1 MAPPV
6 KAAFERQIIVLPI
19 SSILPL
25 RTINFSLKQSVKYQ
39 RIAHSINEVG
49 IIEPLVVAPM
59 KRGQRQHL
67 LLDGHLRLAIL
78 VEQGAEDVRCLVA
91 DDDEGFTYNKRVN
104 RLATIQ
110 EHYMIVRAL
119 DRGVSEEKL
128 ARALNLDVK
137 AIKRRRN
144 LLDGVCPEVIELL
157 GDKTVSA
164 RAFEV
169 LRKMKPIRQIEVA
182 ELMIAVNNYSM
193 AYVQALLGA
202 TRQADLVN
210 PEKPKKVGALTPEQM
225 ARLERE
231 TALVNQDFK
240 ALEESYGD
248 DVLNLVVASGYVAK
262 LVSNAEIVRYLTTRH
277 PELLSELRVIVGA
290 VSLDQGG
297 TLAA

>member
-6 KAAFERQIIVLPI
+6 KAAFEPQIIVLPI

-25 RTINFSLKQSVKYQ
+25 RTIGFSLKQSVKYQ

-119 DRGVSEEKL
+119 DRGV
-128 ARALNLDVK
+128 
-137 AIKRRRN
+137 
-144 LLDGVCPEVIELL
+144 
-157 GDKTVSA
+157 
-164 RAFEV
+164 
-169 LRKMKPIRQIEVA
+169 
-182 ELMIAVNNYSM
+182 
-193 AYVQALLGA
+193 
-202 TRQADLVN
+202 
-210 PEKPKKVGALTPEQM
+210 
-225 ARLERE
+225 
-231 TALVNQDFK
+231 
-240 ALEESYGD
+240 
-248 DVLNLVVASGYVAK
+248 
-262 LVSNAEIVRYLTTRH
+262 
-277 PELLSELRVIVGA
+277 
-290 VSLDQGG
+290 
-297 TLAA
+297 